1 MDEAARALGISA
13 KILRAIEWDRRDLLG
28 DAADTDRM
36 ERRYAGF
43 LGLRLERP
51 ASSAIESPPSR
62 RNAKRFMRG
71 ALAALARLPPLL
83 VPVLLAPLIVITLV
97 TVPPEVVA
105 GVGDVEVDGLIL
117 GITLGLLLLSSL
129 LFAASVLP
137 AGVVERLPISP
148 ARFARYRQPLA
159 LAAIG
164 TLVPLV
170 LFGLMVV
177 LT

>member
-97 TVPPEVVA
+97 TVLPEVVA

-117 GITLGLLLLSSL
+117 GITLGLLLLSCCC
-129 LFAASVLP
+129 LP
-137 AGVVERLPISP
+137 RRCFRRGSSSDCRSRRPDSRATGSRWRWPRS
-148 ARFARYRQPLA
+148 
-159 LAAIG
+159 
-164 TLVPLV
+164 
-170 LFGLMVV
+170 GLSSRSSCSG
-177 LT
+177 